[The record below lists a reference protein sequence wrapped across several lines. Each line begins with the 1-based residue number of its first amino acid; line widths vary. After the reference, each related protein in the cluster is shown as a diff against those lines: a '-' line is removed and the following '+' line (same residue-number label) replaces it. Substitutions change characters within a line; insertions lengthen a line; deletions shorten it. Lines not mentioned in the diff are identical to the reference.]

1 MNEIVELIR
10 RRACLA
16 ESRDA
21 ERVAH
26 AVLRTLSERI
36 SPEAA
41 ASLAVRLPPGLADDL
56 RPGGGSGE
64 RYELEDFVGRI
75 ARRADLTDP
84 EAVHRAGVVLDVLGR
99 ETVQVADE
107 VWDVLPEPLR
117 HLVGA
122 QAQSRNLSGLS
133 PAHRPQETPPPP
145 KCPIHSHLPVSCGP

>member
-1 MNEIVELIR
+1 MDGIVELIR

-16 ESRDA
+16 ETRDA

-41 ASLAVRLPPGLADDL
+41 GSLAAQLPSELAEDL
-56 RPGGGSGE
+56 RPGGGPVEEGF
-64 RYELEDFVGRI
+64 ELTEFVGRI
-75 ARRADLTDP
+75 AERANLPDP

-99 ETVQVADE
+99 ETVHVADE

-117 HLVGA
+117 RLVEA
-122 QAQSRNLSGLS
+122 ERSRV
-133 PAHRPQETPPPP
+133 A
-145 KCPIHSHLPVSCGP
+145 

>member
-1 MNEIVELIR
+1 MVHGPLVPGGGAANRAIAGGCPGYPETMSEIVELIR

-16 ESRDA
+16 EARDA
-21 ERVAH
+21 ERIAH

-41 ASLAVRLPPGLADDL
+41 ASLAVQLPPELAEDL

-64 RYELEDFVGRI
+64 RFELEDFVGRI
-75 ARRADLTDP
+75 AERGKLTDP

-99 ETVQVADE
+99 ETVHVADE
-107 VWDVLPEPLR
+107 VWNVLPEPMR

-122 QAQSRNLSGLS
+122 DRFRVA
-133 PAHRPQETPPPP
+133 
-145 KCPIHSHLPVSCGP
+145 

>member
-16 ESRDA
+16 DSRDA

-41 ASLAVRLPPGLADDL
+41 ASLAVRLPAELADVL

-64 RYELEDFVGRI
+64 RFELEEFVGRI
-75 ARRADLTDP
+75 AHRAGLRDP

-117 HLVGA
+117 HLVEA
-122 QAQSRNLSGLS
+122 KA
-133 PAHRPQETPPPP
+133 A
-145 KCPIHSHLPVSCGP
+145 